1 MPATKQSNIGLWQ
14 GWVPGEDGWGDE
26 MNYNLRSL
34 DGLVQASVI
43 DVINDPPASPSA
55 GDMYQ
60 VDETPT
66 GAFSGH
72 NGDLARWS
80 GTEWEFYTPK
90 EGWRVYRLSND
101 RYRVFRDGDW
111 HRWDSVAPNADTI
124 VKRNST
130 GQGEFADPVANSH
143 AVTLNYVESNYEKK
157 RQNNLDATSDPGA
170 NDDSSAGYEV
180 LSRWVNTST
189 GELWVCL
196 DATAGSAVWDKS
208 TLTLD
213 ELGSAAL
220 VDVGTASGQVP
231 TNGDL
236 NIDNWDTAYGWG
248 DHSQAGYALASNIS
262 AVGFSGQASDVAYDG
277 SDVATELTNQAAAI
291 LDGDRRAV
299 ERASGGKLTVLYDD
313 LGNPSLHHII
323 PKFRYEDLG
332 FDTELGTGVAT
343 AFLVNGVEKSEIFV
357 GAHLGSMVNGRLC
370 SIPRVDPAASMD
382 WDAFKAACEAKGSG
396 WHMMTGHEWAAVAFW
411 CAANGYQPRGNT
423 NYGRAHDRTLE
434 MGIRQDGG
442 IAGDASGTARTLT
455 GSGPNQWAHNADP
468 NGIFDLVGNVWE
480 WNDCYKII
488 DGRIFAAPD
497 NDWTLAE
504 ASWTDTGVDIDAA
517 NPWTSSA
524 VTGTQLTERLMVTYA
539 GIDLQGR
546 LYVNTSGERM
556 PFRGGAWA
564 NGSDAGLGALNLTYT
579 RSGPGTSVGARP
591 VFVSAS

>member
-1 MPATKQSNIGLWQ
+1 MTAYVRSANVDLAQNSKFVEVNDSANIGNIK
-14 GWVPGEDGWGDE
+14 DGWGIFINE
-26 MNYNLRSL
+26 R
-34 DGLVQASVI
+34 LVGIARTV
-43 DVINDPPASPSA
+43 N
-55 GDMYQ
+55 
-60 VDETPT
+60 T
-66 GAFSGH
+66 GANPPTIELHENYTGNAIVGGALYAVITQGAISAI
-72 NGDLARWS
+72 GDRLTSLAD
-80 GTEWEFYTPK
+80 TY
-90 EGWRVYRLSND
+90 EGIA
-101 RYRVFRDGDW
+101 
-111 HRWDSVAPNADTI
+111 DSVATTATPNSL
-124 VKRNST
+124 VKRTSD
-130 GQGEFADPVANSH
+130 GRVKVANGTDSND
-143 AVTLNYVESNYEKK
+143 AV
-157 RQNNLDATSDPGA
+157 
-170 NDDSSAGYEV
+170 
-180 LSRWVNTST
+180 
-189 GELWVCL
+189 
-196 DATAGSAVWDKS
+196 
-208 TLTLD
+208 
-213 ELGSAAL
+213 
-220 VDVGTASGQVP
+220 
-231 TNGDL
+231 
-236 NIDNWDTAYGWG
+236 AYG
-248 DHSQAGYALASNIS
+248 Q
-262 AVGFSGQASDVAYDG
+262 F
-277 SDVATELTNQAAAI
+277 TNQSAAI

-332 FDTELGTGVAT
+332 FDTQLGTGVAT

-382 WDAFKAACEAKGSG
+382 WDTFKAACEAKGPG

-442 IAGDASGTARTLT
+442 IAGDASGMARTLT

-524 VTGTQLTERLMVTYA
+524 VTGTQLTDRLMVTYA

-546 LYVNTSGERM
+546 LYVNTSGERL
-556 PFRGGAWA
+556 PFRGGIWA
-564 NGSDAGLGALNLTYT
+564 VGSAAGLGALALSAARSTTSTY
-579 RSGPGTSVGARP
+579 VGARP
-591 VFVSAS
+591 VFVNP